1 MKLYVKS
8 SDSSSSLVDECQ
20 ERKCRRE
27 SAPSL
32 TSALDHVGLY
42 PTLRHDSC

>member
-8 SDSSSSLVDECQ
+8 SGSSSSLVDECQ
-20 ERKCRRE
+20 ERTCRGE

-42 PTLRHDSC
+42 PTLRHASC